1 MMNRRVGL
9 WLDLTKAVVVSIT
22 DDGEDIRRFTTSM
35 EHYVRYSS
43 SVPGD
48 GSPEDIR
55 DRRFWNHFSEYYDEV
70 VAFIRDASSIQIFGP
85 GEAKF
90 ELQRRL
96 EQEGLLGHIV
106 SIDEADTL
114 IDRDIVR
121 RVRARFP
128 AKALFDIS

>member
-1 MMNRRVGL
+1 MNRRVGL

-55 DRRFWNHFSEYYDEV
+55 DRRFWNHFSEYYDNV

-106 SIDEADTL
+106 SIDDAEML

>member
-1 MMNRRVGL
+1 
-9 WLDLTKAVVVSIT
+9 
-22 DDGEDIRRFTTSM
+22 M

-48 GSPEDIR
+48 GSPEDAR
-55 DRRFWNHFSEYYDEV
+55 DRRFWNHFSEYYDQV
-70 VAFIRDASSIQIFGP
+70 VAFIRDASAIQIFGP

-96 EQEGLLGHIV
+96 EREGLLDHIV
-106 SIDEADTL
+106 SIDDSEKL

-121 RVRARFP
+121 RVRERFP
-128 AKALFDIS
+128 AKALFDLS

>member
-1 MMNRRVGL
+1 MNRRVGL